1 MTKPKVHK
9 CIFFCLIF
17 ISSSAFS
24 QINPAYQVDAYEPD
38 SLYAVRNALK
48 IDPIQIVFGDF
59 RLYYERIINGGFSA
73 ELSGGI
79 TRRNYAAG
87 WFDYT
92 LDNLGKNVDV
102 ETGMVFGITIR
113 KYFKESQELM
123 GPYVSAGVDF
133 KKYKTNYSV
142 IDSLGAITDY
152 TFKDERQSIW
162 YMVNFGF
169 QALPLQSN
177 IFADFYVGIS
187 LVHQNYDIVRAGDIY
202 DANTYFVNEKN
213 EYGIGFQLGVKIGVG
228 F

>member
-1 MTKPKVHK
+1 MTKPKVHN
-9 CIFFCLIF
+9 CIFFLLIF

-24 QINPAYQVDAYEPD
+24 QINPAYEVDAYEPD
-38 SLYAVRNALK
+38 SLFAVRNALK
-48 IDPIQIVFGDF
+48 IDPIQIIFGDF
-59 RLYYERIINGGFSA
+59 RLYYERIINDGFST

-87 WFDYT
+87 LFEYT

-102 ETGMVFGITIR
+102 KTGMVFGITIR
-113 KYFKESQELM
+113 KYLKKSQELL
-123 GPYVSAGVDF
+123 GPYISAGVDF

-142 IDSLGAITDY
+142 IDSLGTLTDY

-162 YMVNFGF
+162 YMVNFGY
-169 QALPLQSN
+169 QALPRQSN

-187 LVHQNYDIVRAGDIY
+187 LIQKDYDIVIAGDVY
-202 DANTYFVNEKN
+202 DAKTYSINEKN
-213 EYGIGFQLGVKIGVG
+213 EYSIGFQFGVKIGVG

>member
-9 CIFFCLIF
+9 CIFFFLIF
-17 ISSSAFS
+17 ISTSAFS

-38 SLYAVRNALK
+38 SLFAVRNALK

-79 TRRNYAAG
+79 TRRNYG
-87 WFDYT
+87 SSWFEYT
-92 LDNLGKNVDV
+92 LDNLGRNVDV
-102 ETGMVFGITIR
+102 ETGYVFGITLR
-113 KYFKESQELM
+113 KYLKESQELI
-123 GPYVSAGVDF
+123 GPYVSAGVEF
-133 KKYKTNYSV
+133 KEYRTTYFV
-142 IDSLGAITDY
+142 IDTTGTLTDY
-152 TFKDERQSIW
+152 SFQDTRQSTW
-162 YMVNFGF
+162 YMLNFGY

-187 LVHQNYDIVRAGDIY
+187 LVQKDYDIVSASDIY
-202 DANTYFVNEKN
+202 DYNTYFINEKN
-213 EYGIGFQLGVKIGVG
+213 EFGIGFQFGVKIGVG